1 VCALVLSAIAC
12 EASAQDSHTWQVPL
26 GDWIDIGNWLPAS
39 PPSSLDYAYVTNG
52 GTALIYAPVPYTA
65 TAGTLY
71 IHDPTGASR
80 VTQDGADAGFG
91 DILIGLAPGSGGT
104 YELLSGNHLLID
116 NTLWIGNEGTGVFK
130 QTAGDTIIS
139 GNLYLGALAAGQ
151 GTCTLSGGACSIDN
165 VAIVGGAGQGTL
177 TLNGAAC
184 TVTNSLALGTV
195 ATGSGTCN
203 LSTGSLEVTVGHVD
217 VGHNGKGFFTQT
229 GGTCSIAEWLMLGT
243 ATGGQGTYT
252 LADGVLQAEQE
263 YIGAAGTGFFN
274 HTGGTNTTSWLSIGG
289 GSVQSTYRLSGA
301 GQLTAT
307 DGITVASASRLEWI
321 GGTLATPRVTLNP
334 GATLALGYW
343 CDLPHVLLDSGSMFS
358 WLELMEADLRIIN
371 GAEVTHTRDL
381 IAVASLEVG
390 DTASHGRYILGG
402 TGHLQTTV
410 LNVGGNPDGDS
421 FFDWLVES
429 ASLGTPRINL
439 LTRGT
444 MNVYHDWEYGG
455 TLGIQDGGTLD
466 VKTTVLTLTGEGTV
480 CTTTGALVG
489 NTVRL
494 AWGQFIQAGGHTC
507 VATFLNGWEEEEGG
521 GGGSGAYGGTC
532 LVTGGILEA
541 GLFSNR
547 GSFEEEEGRVLAG
560 TFVNEPYGEVVLGG
574 GTLEA
579 DTYLNRGWGSGP
591 PTMTLSGGAH
601 TTWIK
606 GNAVVKVDNFI
617 NEDEVH
623 LTARA
628 TIQGKTNLEGT
639 FDNRGSFYMDS
650 VFRKDGRREGG
661 TFEDRLVNRGYFEYV
676 CGAFNGALEHWGG
689 SYDFAYTG
697 DFTAGRGIYNYGELL
712 VNAYTTVRGNGPDGV
727 VNYGRLWVDNGTLA
741 GTKVVNDYGAYL
753 YGRGTI
759 GADFENNG
767 TLEPEATLTIT
778 GNTTNRGAIY
788 IDNLER
794 VELKKPMS
802 NSGYIE
808 FRQGWGEFPE
818 TGGVLAGPGQVTNEY
833 GGYILMDGGG
843 SITAPIVNNGEIE
856 ARNSMNLVITSL
868 TDNAGMISVGDDTR
882 LSLLTSFTNS
892 GLIVLEEDANLS
904 GGAITNSG
912 SLGGNGTV
920 ANTIINEGV
929 IAAAPLAQEHGA
941 PYGLMLSGTG
951 CTNAAG
957 GRIEVPQDCILL
969 FTRGL
974 AANAGTLALD
984 GGTFDNNARPMTNT
998 GLLSG
1003 HGTFR
1008 MGTLTNAAAGAIRVA
1023 DHPTL
1028 FYGPLVN
1035 SGLVQVFSCTTSF
1048 FDHVTN
1054 NASGTIKNTSGTIR
1068 FLGGF
1073 TNSGAYTSDPA
1084 DNYFTD
1090 LTNTATGYLGGGQGD
1105 RFIIS
1110 GSLVND
1116 STRTDAWNT
1125 GSAEVRFTGGAAHT
1139 MAVSGPVGAFR
1150 WGTLAVE
1157 AGNTLTISG
1166 SSATATNTSN
1176 SGTINQVA
1184 GIADLGRIVGPGNLA
1199 VGPGATMNALSF
1211 RGAGLVDVAGLMAIG
1226 LDGSTSTTGA
1236 IRLADSGGLATGKL
1250 DIGTGSLVVDYTG
1263 QANPFA
1269 DIQRW
1274 VNQAYNG
1281 GAWDGNG
1288 ITSSTAAG
1296 DPVLYGIAVADNAS
1310 PNMLLPYGDGTLY
1323 PKFGNV
1329 TPVSVAL
1336 ESVLVKLTY
1345 RGDMNLD
1352 GMVDDRD
1359 VAMIGL
1365 FYDGDAGPGGKAWF
1379 EGDIY
1384 LQDGYCDDNDVALLG
1399 LTYGYG
1405 WLMGDLLGSG
1415 PAGAVPEPATL
1426 GLLALGAVGLALRRR
1441 AGAAPPRG

>member
-12 EASAQDSHTWQVPL
+12 EASAQDSHTWQVPSGYWL
-26 GDWIDIGNWLPAS
+26 DPSNWLPAA
-39 PPSSLDYAYVTNG
+39 PPGTLDVAYVTNG
-52 GTALIYAPVPYTA
+52 GTALIYVPVPYTV

-71 IHDPTGASR
+71 IYDPTGASR
-80 VTQDGADAGFG
+80 VTQDGADARFG
-91 DILIGLAPGSGGT
+91 QIKVGLPAGSGGT
-104 YELLSGNHLLID
+104 YELLSSNQLEIE
-116 NTLWIGNEGTGVFK
+116 NTLWIGNVGTGAFK
-130 QTAGDTIIS
+130 QTAGDTTIS
-139 GNLYLGALAAGQ
+139 VDLSLGALAGGQ
-151 GTCTLSGGACSIDN
+151 GTCTLSGGTFS
-165 VAIVGGAGQGTL
+165 VARFANIGFEGQGTL

-184 TVTNSLALGTV
+184 TVRGSLTLGYET
-195 ATGSGTCN
+195 TGSGTCN
-203 LSTGSLEVTVGHVD
+203 LSSGSLEVRPGD
-217 VGHNGKGFFTQT
+217 AYIGQSGKGVFTQT
-229 GGTCSIAEWLMLGT
+229 GGTCTIARRLFLGG
-243 ATGGQGTYT
+243 ATGSQGTYT
-252 LADGVLQAEQE
+252 LADGVLQSGQE
-263 YIGAAGTGFFN
+263 YIGMEGTGLFDQ
-274 HTGGTNTTSWLSIGG
+274 TGGTNTTSFLWIGG
-289 GSVQSTYRLSGA
+289 GSVQSTYRLSGT

-307 DGITVASASRLEWI
+307 DGITVASGSRLEWI
-321 GGTLATPRVTLNP
+321 GGTLTTPYVGLGA
-334 GATLALGYW
+334 GATLALGYG
-343 CDLPHVLLDSGSMFS
+343 CDLPPLLLDSGVFS
-358 WLELMEADLRIIN
+358 GLAGADLRIIN

-390 DTASHGRYILGG
+390 ETASHGRYVLGG
-402 TGHLQTTV
+402 TGQLATAV
-410 LNVGGNPDGDS
+410 LSVGGSPDGDS
-421 FFDWLVES
+421 FFDWLDQS
-429 ASLGTPRINL
+429 ASLDAPRVNL
-439 LTRGT
+439 LPRGT
-444 MNVYHDWEYGG
+444 MNVFHDWEYGG
-455 TLGIQDGGTLD
+455 TLDIHGGTLD
-466 VKTTVLTLTGEGTV
+466 VKTNILTLTNEGTV
-480 CTTTGALVG
+480 CTTTGSLVG

-494 AWGQFIQAGGHTC
+494 AWGQFVQAGGHSC

-521 GGGSGAYGGTC
+521 GGGGAGGGMC
-532 LVTGGILEA
+532 LVTGGTLEA

-547 GSFEEEEGRVLAG
+547 GYFEEEEGRVLAG
-560 TFVNEPYGEVVLGG
+560 TFVNEAYGEVVLSG

-591 PTMTLSGGAH
+591 PAMTLSGNGH

-606 GNAVVKVDNFI
+606 GNAVVKVDNFV

-628 TIQGKTNLEGT
+628 IIQGKTNLEGT

-650 VFRKDGRREGG
+650 VFRKDGRRDGG

-676 CGAFNGALEHWGG
+676 CGAFNGALEHWGTA
-689 SYDFAYTG
+689 YDFVYTG

-712 VNAYTTVRGNGPDGV
+712 VNPYTTVRGNGPDGV
-727 VNYGRLWVDNGTLA
+727 VNYGQMRLDRGTLA

-778 GNTTNRGAIY
+778 GNSTNRGAIY

-808 FRQGWGEFPE
+808 FRRGWGEVPQ
-818 TGGVLAGPGQVTNEY
+818 TGGVLAGPGLVTNEY
-833 GGYILMDGGG
+833 GGYIDMEGGG
-843 SITAPIVNNGEIE
+843 SITAPLLNYGVID
-856 ARNSMNLVITSL
+856 AYDSMNLAITSL
-868 TDNAGMISVGDDTR
+868 TDNPGIIQVTSGMLRIVS
-882 LSLLTSFTNS
+882 SFTNS
-892 GLIVLEEDANLS
+892 GLIVLDGQVHDATLT
-904 GGAITNSG
+904 GGAISNTG
-912 SLGGNGTV
+912 TIVGNGRI
-920 ANTIINEGV
+920 ANTVSNEGV
-929 IAAAPLAQEHGA
+929 MLAMAFYSEPGGPYPLILTG
-941 PYGLMLSGTG
+941 SG

-957 GRIEVPQDCILL
+957 GRIEAPENTMVM

-974 AANAGTLALD
+974 AANAGTIALD

-998 GLLSG
+998 GILSG

-1008 MGTLTNAAAGAIRVA
+1008 MGTLTNAATGAIRVA
-1023 DHPTL
+1023 DQPTL

-1048 FDHVTN
+1048 FDRVTN

-1090 LTNTATGYLGGGQGD
+1090 LTNTATGYLAGGQGD

-1125 GSAEVRFTGGAAHT
+1125 GSAEVRFAGAAAHT

-1157 AGNTLTISG
+1157 AGNTLTLSG
-1166 SSATATNTSN
+1166 SSATAANTSN
-1176 SGTINQVA
+1176 SGTISQTA

-1199 VGPGATMNALSF
+1199 VGSSATMNALSF
-1211 RGAGLVDVAGLMAIG
+1211 RGAGLVDVAGLLAIG
-1226 LDGSTSTTGA
+1226 MDGSTSTTGA
-1236 IRLADSGGLATGKL
+1236 LRLASGPATGTL
-1250 DIGTGSLVVDYTG
+1250 DIGTGSFVVDYTG
-1263 QANPFA
+1263 KANPFA
-1269 DIQRW
+1269 DVQRW

-1288 ITSSTAAG
+1288 ITSSTAAL
-1296 DPVLYGIAVADNAS
+1296 DPVLYGVAVADNAS

-1329 TPVSVAL
+1329 TPIAVPP

-1345 RGDMNLD
+1345 RGDVNLD
-1352 GMVDDRD
+1352 GVVDDLD

-1365 FYDGDAGPGGKAWF
+1365 FYDGGAGPGGKAWF

-1384 LQDGYCDDNDVALLG
+1384 LQDGYCDDNDVAMLG

-1405 WLMGDLLGSG
+1405 WLMGDLLAAAT
-1415 PAGAVPEPATL
+1415 PVGAVPEPATL

-1441 AGAAPPRG
+1441 AGAAHPRG